1 MAEVEESGSGQGS
14 SMPWA
19 GRSSAPSAFSL
30 LPGVWLALHP
40 LTLEVL
46 GGGMAW
52 PSLASWGEDGQAG
65 KLDQGLAAVHA

>member
-1 MAEVEESGSGQGS
+1 MAEVEKTAPAREAGAR
-14 SMPWA
+14 A

-30 LPGVWLALHP
+30 LPGAWRARHP

-46 GGGMAW
+46 AGGTAW

-65 KLDQGLAAVHA
+65 KLDQGLAAVNA